1 MGTERKNCGGSNGII
16 TPVPRYGDQMRCC
29 SSRLNRLYSAL
40 LALFAA
46 AFFAFSVSCAPG
58 EAGESFDFPVGQS
71 EAQSRDTSA
80 PGSDE
85 SGSIPIYP
93 SPDENET
100 VRITE
105 VMNRNK
111 HVPVGGSVCNWV
123 ELFNA
128 GDDPV
133 DLSDYALTD
142 DVQNPS
148 KAPLPKRILQPG
160 EYYVYLC
167 GGASPLQLTKDSTA
181 VYLTKGEGREADR
194 MAIEPLD
201 KDQSMTPEGV
211 SETPSP
217 GYPNT
222 PEGVNA
228 FLFNREGLL
237 INEVLSSNSAILPQ
251 KGEYSDLIELR
262 NATDETILLSD
273 YWITDK
279 VSQPDLLQLPDETL
293 EPGQCYTLILNG
305 EAGEK
310 LGVDKDGEYL
320 MVVRASDGKISDSLK
335 IPALRKNVSYGRSNG
350 ELLYF
355 ENPTFGEPNGKG
367 FRRIS
372 DPPGATLPSG
382 VYTDSVSVEL
392 TGNGAI
398 YYTTDGSA
406 PTEKS
411 ARYDGKPVVLQ
422 KTGTIRAL
430 CREPDGL
437 VSDEETYTYFV
448 NIPDYELPVLSVTVD
463 PDAFFGSEGV
473 WHTQEKTEL
482 AAHAAYFKDGREEF
496 SVGCGV
502 RLFGLG
508 SVRFDKKSIQLKFK
522 ARYGCS
528 KLKYDVFED
537 GEITSFDSLVVR
549 AGGQGMW
556 RFVIN
561 DEFVSSFIR
570 DSGNMPSLLSQKY
583 RPVNLYINGEY
594 MGLYHFRE
602 KIDEEFLED
611 HTGYDEYSM
620 SVVFRMT
627 QNERGSDCDELAEL
641 LAFVEKS
648 NLRDA
653 DNYRYLEAHFD
664 MENIADYFLVQ
675 IWSGNIDT
683 LNVRMYKS
691 SEGDGRWRFILY
703 DLDRS
708 YYYNRPAV
716 DLYLGNKPVT
726 TRPYSGILNRLLKN
740 DDFYNL
746 FCERLELHV
755 RETFDPDKAA
765 AHLRA
770 MMEVVDHDMHY
781 EIDRWKGVMAA
792 YPKSYDDWIERCE
805 IVMDFLADG
814 YNEGM
819 VKRIFEVIGK
829 RSSAG

>member
-1 MGTERKNCGGSNGII
+1 
-16 TPVPRYGDQMRCC
+16 
-29 SSRLNRLYSAL
+29 
-40 LALFAA
+40 
-46 AFFAFSVSCAPG
+46 
-58 EAGESFDFPVGQS
+58 
-71 EAQSRDTSA
+71 
-80 PGSDE
+80 
-85 SGSIPIYP
+85 
-93 SPDENET
+93 
-100 VRITE
+100 
-105 VMNRNK
+105 MNRNK
-111 HVPVGGSVCNWV
+111 HVPVEGILCNWV

-128 GDDPV
+128 SDNPV

-142 DVQNPS
+142 DVQNPG

-194 MAIEPLD
+194 MVIEPLD

-222 PEGVNA
+222 PGGVNA
-228 FLFNREGLL
+228 FLFDREGLL

-251 KGEYSDLIELR
+251 KGKYSDLIELR

-335 IPALRKNVSYGRSNG
+335 IPALRTNISYGRSDG

-355 ENPTFGEPNGKG
+355 EQPTFGESNGAG

-372 DPPGATLPSG
+372 DPPAANVPSG
-382 VYTDSVSVEL
+382 VYTDPVSVEL
-392 TGNGAI
+392 TGGGI
-398 YYTTDGSA
+398 VYYTTDGSA
-406 PTEKS
+406 PTEQS
-411 ARYDGKPVVLQ
+411 ALYDGQPIVLR

-430 CREPDGL
+430 CREPDAL
-437 VSDEETYTYFV
+437 VSDEGTYTYFV
-448 NIPDYELPVLSVTVD
+448 DIPDYELPVLSVTVD
-463 PDAFFGSEGV
+463 PDAFFGRNGV
-473 WHTQEKTEL
+473 WKTLQKTEL
-482 AAHAAYFKDGREEF
+482 AAHTSYFKDGKEEF

-508 SVRFDKKSIQLKFK
+508 SILYDKKSIQLKFK

-549 AGGQGMW
+549 SGGQGMW
-556 RFVIN
+556 RFIIN

-611 HTGYDEYSM
+611 HTGYDDDSM

-627 QNERGSDCDELAEL
+627 ENERGSDCGELKEL
-641 LAFVEKS
+641 LSFVEQS
-648 NLRDA
+648 NLSDP

-664 MENIADYFLVQ
+664 MENIIDYFLVR
-675 IWSGNIDT
+675 IWSGDLDT
-683 LNVRMYKS
+683 LNVRMYRS

-708 YYYNRPAV
+708 YHYNRAAV
-716 DLYLGNKPVT
+716 DVYLGDKPVRE
-726 TRPYSGILNRLLKN
+726 RPFSGILNRLLAN
-740 DDFYNL
+740 DAFYEL
-746 FCERLELHV
+746 FCERLEFHV
-755 RETFDPDKAA
+755 RETFDPEKAA

-770 MMEVVDHDMHY
+770 MMEVVDHDMHF
-781 EIDRWKGVMAA
+781 EIDRWKGVMAD
-792 YPKSYDDWIERCE
+792 YPKSYDDWVARCE
-805 IVMDFLADG
+805 TVMSFLNNR
-814 YNEGM
+814 YNEKM
-819 VKRIFEVIGK
+819 VNRIFEVIGK
-829 RSSAG
+829 RPPAG